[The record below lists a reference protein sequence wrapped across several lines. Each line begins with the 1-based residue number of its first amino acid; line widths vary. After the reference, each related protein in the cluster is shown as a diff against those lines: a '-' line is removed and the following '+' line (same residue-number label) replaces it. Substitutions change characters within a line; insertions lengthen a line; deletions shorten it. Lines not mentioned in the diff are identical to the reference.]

1 MEFVRAL
8 LQKHIKAAWR
18 RRWIGVA
25 AAWVV
30 CIAGWGL
37 VAALPNQYQASS
49 ELFVDTNAILT
60 PLLAGIAVNT
70 SPQGQLEMLQR
81 TLLSRPNVE
90 TLISKTNLDLSVS
103 GPLARDA
110 LVRRLQSS
118 IKLGQEGADLFTIA
132 YQSPNPELAQRVVQ
146 SLLSIF
152 VERATGSNHRQMENA
167 RHFLEH
173 QIASYEQQLRS
184 VEQRQAEFRSKY
196 MGEFTPQG
204 GGVDAALGT
213 LQGNVA
219 QLTTEIQDR
228 TLVASALQKELSAA
242 KPTIAADALAAQG
255 NGNGPLAQAE
265 QQLRF
270 MELQYTNDYPGV
282 IALKR
287 RIEALK
293 TAPDGAGGGAAAAG
307 GKKGG
312 GGLLANPIYDQ
323 LKVKLLLVQGQIT
336 ALTGKLAAVRTDITR
351 LQTFRRQEPNLVTE
365 YDSMNRDYGVLQQNY
380 DALLGRLQS
389 ANIAE
394 AADTQ
399 ANKVQIQIIEPPVVP
414 RLPVAPNRLLLV
426 TGVLLAGLGAA
437 VGVPVLLAQ
446 LDRSFAE
453 IDDLRILGL
462 PVLGGISLLGTRPL
476 RQTLRVAL
484 PVGLAFMV
492 LFAIYGGLLVH
503 ILHTTAVI

>member
-1 MEFVRAL
+1 
-8 LQKHIKAAWR
+8 
-18 RRWIGVA
+18 
-25 AAWVV
+25 
-30 CIAGWGL
+30 
-37 VAALPNQYQASS
+37 
-49 ELFVDTNAILT
+49 
-60 PLLAGIAVNT
+60 
-70 SPQGQLEMLQR
+70 
-81 TLLSRPNVE
+81 
-90 TLISKTNLDLSVS
+90 
-103 GPLARDA
+103 
-110 LVRRLQSS
+110 
-118 IKLGQEGADLFTIA
+118 
-132 YQSPNPELAQRVVQ
+132 
-146 SLLSIF
+146 
-152 VERATGSNHRQMENA
+152 
-167 RHFLEH
+167 
-173 QIASYEQQLRS
+173 
-184 VEQRQAEFRSKY
+184 
-196 MGEFTPQG
+196 
-204 GGVDAALGT
+204 VDAALGT

-293 TAPDGAGGGAAAAG
+293 TAPDGTAGGAAAAG
-307 GKKGG
+307 GSKGSG
-312 GGLLANPIYDQ
+312 GFLPNPIYDQ

-437 VGVPVLLAQ
+437 VGVPILLAQ